1 LVDIPSL
8 QVGRGRKERHDRKYH
23 VNLPDTSMHGNSW
36 DLKSEKK
43 FSLVLPSAL
52 NSIIQAQEGEK

>member
-1 LVDIPSL
+1 
-8 QVGRGRKERHDRKYH
+8 
-23 VNLPDTSMHGNSW
+23 MHGNSW